1 MGKKNCCVEKKQC
14 SQKPCDTK
22 CDKVE
27 CTPDCCS
34 ISYQRLDKLRTGWSI
49 LNAGGSVLPL
59 VADGLNIDGINTRN
73 GDPIAVPT
81 AAIFQASAQG
91 VALATVAGAVITPV
105 LNNAYYSYNFV
116 NTHRYLPFENCN
128 KLDQVFGFY
137 INSQTGQVEIYQAFP
152 DINLP
157 VNVNRAELLALPA
170 ADLSIAQKCQLKEL
184 NFLYK
189 LGLKAI
195 EELPSA
201 PKTEGNIVEVHYKC
215 KKFLIAINRA
225 DGTQSV
231 VNNNGAYTI
240 VATEIC

>member
-1 MGKKNCCVEKKQC
+1 MGKKNCCGEKKC
-14 SQKPCDTK
+14 SPKPCDTK

-27 CTPDCCS
+27 CKPDCCS
-34 ISYQRLDKLRTGWSI
+34 IAYQRLDKLRTGWSI

-59 VADGLNIDGINTRN
+59 VADTTNIDGINTRN
-73 GDPIAVPT
+73 GEPIAIPT
-81 AAIFQASAQG
+81 AAIFQNAAQG
-91 VALATVAGAVITPV
+91 VALATVTDTDITPV
-105 LNNAYYSYNFV
+105 LNNAYYAYNFV
-116 NTHRYLPFENCN
+116 NTHRYLSIETCN

-137 INSQTGQVEIYQAFP
+137 INSQTGQLEVFQAFP
-152 DINLP
+152 EINLP

-195 EELPSA
+195 EELPSF
-201 PKTEGNIVEVHYKC
+201 PKTEGNIVEVNYKC
-215 KKFLIAINRA
+215 KKFLVAINRA

-231 VNNNGAYTI
+231 VANNGAFVI